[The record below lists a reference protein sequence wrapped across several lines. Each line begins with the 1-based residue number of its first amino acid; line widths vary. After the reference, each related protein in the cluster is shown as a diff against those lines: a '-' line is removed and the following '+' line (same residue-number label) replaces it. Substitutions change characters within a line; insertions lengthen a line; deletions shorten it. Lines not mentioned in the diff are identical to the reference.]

1 MPCGHVWGGWTNWED
16 LVSQRGR
23 RKEGVCRQRE
33 QQIQRP
39 CHPRAPVGIGNMG
52 AATWEL
58 EVHVKEIL
66 S

>member
-1 MPCGHVWGGWTNWED
+1 M
-16 LVSQRGR
+16 
-23 RKEGVCRQRE
+23 CRQRE